1 MCMKCW
7 ESDIMVKVY
16 ADLIKKGLK
25 TIDDVPA
32 KLRLQVEKELLKQFT
47 RGRYTIDLQAMNWVY
62 QSALGGREAVRKNMK
77 GKQTMKY
84 RDFTK
89 LEIDYLVDMC
99 NFTDEEYQ
107 YFILKTK
114 DKSIIQ
120 ISLEMHISESKVSKL
135 ARRVKN
141 KISRVEEK

>member
-1 MCMKCW
+1 
-7 ESDIMVKVY
+7 
-16 ADLIKKGLK
+16 
-25 TIDDVPA
+25 
-32 KLRLQVEKELLKQFT
+32 
-47 RGRYTIDLQAMNWVY
+47 
-62 QSALGGREAVRKNMK
+62 
-77 GKQTMKY
+77 MKY